1 MLSVDFDLE
10 LLYRRERGEPREARP
25 AATGAAAVLG
35 RVYDVVYAPQDRLVE
50 WFVERRLR
58 GGEPRAA
65 ARLPRPRDARWCVA
79 NYGFST
85 QFLVLG
91 VCLAAGRP
99 ELYLWIVLACGLS
112 LVPLELRRER
122 LARA

>member
-1 MLSVDFDLE
+1 MV
-10 LLYRRERGEPREARP
+10 
-25 AATGAAAVLG
+25 
-35 RVYDVVYAPQDRLVE
+35 
-50 WFVERRLR
+50 
-58 GGEPRAA
+58 
-65 ARLPRPRDARWCVA
+65 VA

-99 ELYLWIVLACGLS
+99 ELYLWIVVACGLS